1 MLLLKIKLILLL
13 LAISFSLSAQQ
24 IPDGFVYLK
33 EEIPSL
39 LINLRYASSENFTG
53 KIVPGYN
60 SSKAIGTK
68 ELATALKK
76 VQAKLKDNGLG
87 LKIFDAYR
95 PQSAVNSFMSW
106 SESYSDTLRKQ
117 EYYPNINKKSLFELG
132 YIAEKSGHTRGSTV
146 DITLIHLVGINKGK
160 ELDMGG
166 NWDFFGERSH
176 FNFTKIT
183 PEQKQ
188 NRELLQKV
196 MTREGFSPYKKEWW
210 HFSLKN
216 EPFPETYF
224 DFTEY

>member
-1 MLLLKIKLILLL
+1 MSLLKIKLILLL

-117 EYYPNINKKSLFELG
+117 EYYPNINKK
-132 YIAEKSGHTRGSTV
+132 KS
-146 DITLIHLVGINKGK
+146 
-160 ELDMGG
+160 
-166 NWDFFGERSH
+166 F
-176 FNFTKIT
+176 
-183 PEQKQ
+183 
-188 NRELLQKV
+188 
-196 MTREGFSPYKKEWW
+196 
-210 HFSLKN
+210 
-216 EPFPETYF
+216 
-224 DFTEY
+224 